1 MKPVLKGWVLQYA
14 HALDEERLPQALS
27 LLEAAWETTQGLSEE
42 WASAW
47 WVSAQQGFLEGSQ
60 KLVEWGVPQPKVK
73 GSTLRERVMV
83 GVSQQQQ
90 NSTYTAF
97 EKSTGEAFRGLFKRE
112 PEAFL
117 KCYYGPT
124 TQALS
129 LKEVRGLAKHNRWDL
144 LPSLLKSPGVSPWG
158 GTQACSL
165 VRDLLLDLV
174 FSADRQFPR
183 SSSRVLAWEALV
195 NHLPE
200 GMGSLASRTSFLQA
214 FVRRAHQHVAANPS
228 LSNDGGVPLLPF
240 EQLLVLSKDLGLSE
254 RVISEAFRKGGEE
267 PLSITSLRYNSPM
280 AFRWELAEGLPWN
293 AQAKGEGR
301 FPTGNAAF
309 KAGASVFE
317 VIVARLKT
325 KGNPRANDWWSLCS
339 EQLLPL
345 APFKE
350 GLRKSRENENSW
362 PEADWPRWEALVKKA
377 RLETCWRHAPL
388 VDAVPEQAPARRP
401 RL

>member
-144 LPSLLKSPGVSPWG
+144 LPSLLKSPGVSPWAARKPVALCV
-158 GTQACSL
+158 TCCLIWCSAPT
-165 VRDLLLDLV
+165 V
-174 FSADRQFPR
+174 
-183 SSSRVLAWEALV
+183 SSRA
-195 NHLPE
+195 
-200 GMGSLASRTSFLQA
+200 
-214 FVRRAHQHVAANPS
+214 
-228 LSNDGGVPLLPF
+228 PLLECWPG
-240 EQLLVLSKDLGLSE
+240 K
-254 RVISEAFRKGGEE
+254 
-267 PLSITSLRYNSPM
+267 
-280 AFRWELAEGLPWN
+280 PW
-293 AQAKGEGR
+293 
-301 FPTGNAAF
+301 
-309 KAGASVFE
+309 
-317 VIVARLKT
+317 
-325 KGNPRANDWWSLCS
+325 
-339 EQLLPL
+339 
-345 APFKE
+345 
-350 GLRKSRENENSW
+350 
-362 PEADWPRWEALVKKA
+362 
-377 RLETCWRHAPL
+377 
-388 VDAVPEQAPARRP
+388 
-401 RL
+401 